1 MRTIHQGVLLAAV
14 VGAVQCGGAE
24 RTSVT
29 PSTPR
34 SLDFAPEPDGRK
46 EPRASFRAADLE
58 WQKQPAPNEM
68 NWASAKSYCQG
79 LALAGG
85 GWRLPSKDELLALY
99 ATKASGTASFPG
111 MDVGFYWSSSAV
123 SGSSGF
129 AWLVN
134 FYSGNTSYGGVG
146 VNYRVRCVR

>member
-1 MRTIHQGVLLAAV
+1 MRTIQQGVLLAAV

-68 NWASAKSYCQG
+68 NWEDAKSYCQG

-99 ATKASGTASFPG
+99 ATKSSGTASFPG
-111 MDVGFYWSSSAV
+111 MDAGGYWSSSAV
-123 SGSSGF
+123 AGSSGY
-129 AWLVN
+129 AWDVS
-134 FYSGNTSYGGVG
+134 FYGGYTNGDGVG
-146 VNYRVRCVR
+146 YGYRVRCVR